1 MACRYVSPILSSAC
15 TYPRW
20 VEGSHAQQ
28 PRAVRLFI
36 VERCNRLLWR
46 DSLSLESG
54 ITVQPPYAASRV
66 VVVDSAQRALLGVRK
81 HKAWEKKVRR
91 EGKGG
96 LFCDPRASGL
106 GNHGAP

>member
-28 PRAVRLFI
+28 PRAVPLFI

-46 DSLSLESG
+46 YSLSLESG

-66 VVVDSAQRALLGVRK
+66 VVFDSAQRAPSWCPEAQSMG
-81 HKAWEKKVRR
+81 KKRFAGRGR
-91 EGKGG
+91 EA
-96 LFCDPRASGL
+96 FSAT
-106 GNHGAP
+106 HGPPA